1 MDILD
6 ALILLLILVLSF
18 SGYRR
23 GFTWGGLAMLGL
35 VVGAVVGALIAPP
48 LTQFFSPH
56 PGSADEPLIAAG
68 IFIVAILV
76 IEGLGSTLGYRARV
90 LTLKTRLA
98 TWDSVA
104 GSVSSCLGVLFV
116 AWFLG
121 YTFANSSLS
130 VVNTQINE
138 SAIERALLTIAPQP
152 PAFLAKVQEFLQN
165 SDLPNPF
172 SGLMPSLPLEPLPA
186 STDTA
191 GVRAAEADVSRVI
204 AYGCGGPGGAVA
216 GSAWPV
222 GDDLMLTNAHVVAG
236 SYSQTVQPPGRQP
249 LSAQVVVFDPD
260 IDVAILNVPGLG
272 MSPLPIASGYPAAG
286 TQGAVIGYPEGGPE
300 ATVAAA
306 VRGTE
311 DATTW
316 DIYYSG
322 YVTRETVVVSAD
334 VIPGDSGGPLV
345 DLDGQVI
352 GVTFAMS
359 TTTSNEGYALA
370 TSDIGSDVQ
379 AAQGHSAAVSD
390 GACVDG

>member
-6 ALILLLILVLSF
+6 ALIVLLILALSF

-48 LTQFFSPH
+48 LTRFFAPH
-56 PGSADEPLIAAG
+56 PRSADEPLIAAG
-68 IFIVAILV
+68 IFIAAILV

-98 TWDSVA
+98 TWNSVA
-104 GSVSSCLGVLFV
+104 GSISSCLGVLFV

-130 VVNTQINE
+130 VVNTQING
-138 SAIERALLTIAPQP
+138 SAIERALLSIAPQP

-172 SGLMPSLPLEPLPA
+172 SGLMPSLPAEPLPA

-191 GVRAAEADVSRVI
+191 GVRAAQAAVSRVI
-204 AYGCGGPGGAVA
+204 AYGCGGPGAAVA

-222 GDDLMLTNAHVVAG
+222 GPDLVLTNAHVVAG

-249 LSAQVVVFDPD
+249 LSAQVVLFDPNV
-260 IDVAILNVPGLG
+260 DVAILEVPGLA
-272 MSPLPIASGYPAAG
+272 MSPLPIASAYPAAG
-286 TQGAVIGYPEGGPE
+286 TQAAVIGYPQGGAE

-311 DATTW
+311 NASTW

-334 VIPGDSGGPLV
+334 VIPGNSGGPLV
-345 DLDGQVI
+345 DLHGQVI

-359 TTTSNEGYALA
+359 TTTTDEGYALA
-370 TSDIGSDVQ
+370 TSDISSDVR
-379 AAQGHSAAVSD
+379 AAQGRTAIVGD

>member
-6 ALILLLILVLSF
+6 AVIVLLLVAFAI

-23 GFTWGGLAMLGL
+23 GFTWGGSALVGL
-35 VVGAVVGALIAPP
+35 VVGSVVGALIAPP
-48 LTQFFSPH
+48 LTRWLSPG
-56 PGSADEPLIAAG
+56 PESSGQALVAAG
-68 IFIVAILV
+68 IFVATLLI
-76 IEGLGSTLGYRARV
+76 IEGIGSALGYRARV
-90 LTLKTRLA
+90 LALKTRLA

-104 GSVSSCLGVLFV
+104 GSFTSCLGVLFI

-121 YTFANSSLS
+121 FTFANSSLA
-130 VVNTQINE
+130 VVSGQVDG
-138 SAIERALLTIAPQP
+138 SAIERSLLDIAPQP

-165 SDLPNPF
+165 NELPNPF
-172 SGLMPSLPLEPLPA
+172 TGLAPTLPLEPLPA

-191 GVRAAEADVSRVI
+191 GVRTAEADVSRVV

-236 SYSQTVQPPGRQP
+236 SYHQTVQPPGREP
-249 LSAQVVVFDPD
+249 LNATVVLFDPNE
-260 IDVAILNVPGLG
+260 DVAILYVPGLG
-272 MSPLPIASGYPAAG
+272 MSPLPIASGNPSVGA
-286 TQGAVIGYPEGGPE
+286 QGAVIGYPGGGPE

-311 DATTW
+311 EATTW
-316 DIYYSG
+316 NIYYTTS
-322 YVTRETVVVSAD
+322 VTRETVVVSAD

-345 DLDGQVI
+345 DLSGQVI

-359 TTTSNEGYALA
+359 TTSSDEGYALA
-370 TSDIGSDVQ
+370 TSDITGEIR
-379 AAQGHSAAVSD
+379 AATGHTRAVSD
-390 GACVDG
+390 GICVSD